1 MNTPRHNRPP
11 VERLTRREAEVVEL
25 LALRLSNKAISAQ
38 LGIAVAT
45 VRVHC
50 VNAYEKLGVDNRT
63 QAAVAHVRR
72 EL

>member
-1 MNTPRHNRPP
+1 MNAPRHSRPP
-11 VERLTRREAEVVEL
+11 LERLTRREAEVVEL
-25 LALRLSNKAISAQ
+25 LALGLSNKAISAQ

-50 VNAYEKLGVDNRT
+50 VNAFEKMGVDNRT

-72 EL
+72 GL